1 MVDAIRPSDDLAQ
14 QSLRNATLLLSM
26 AAEYHA
32 EHPNALVRDYLTLK
46 CLDPEWTG
54 EVIGLFEA

>member
-32 EHPNALVRDYLTLK
+32 EHTNALVRDYLTLK